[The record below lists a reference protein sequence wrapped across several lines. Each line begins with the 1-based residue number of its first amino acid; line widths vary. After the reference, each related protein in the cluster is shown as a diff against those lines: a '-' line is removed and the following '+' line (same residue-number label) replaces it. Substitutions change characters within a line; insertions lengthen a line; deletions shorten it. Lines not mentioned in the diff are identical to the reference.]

1 MQAIEVCPIISDV
14 CCFSKFR
21 EKNTEVFNNITTKLV
36 RWQGRRYQ
44 QAFIATR
51 EDCRQTTMLDN
62 KTNQPI
68 DIFQSNV
75 TYGTINLIPPSP
87 LLYHTIYIRQTHE
100 VGNLNKPRS
109 Y

>member
-62 KTNQPI
+62 KQTNLL
-68 DIFQSNV
+68 IFSKV
-75 TYGTINLIPPSP
+75 TLPTEPS
-87 LLYHTIYIRQTHE
+87 Y
-100 VGNLNKPRS
+100 
-109 Y
+109 